1 VHILLSRIK
10 KLTKHSAKIIKTPHN
25 HSSYMQQMAKI
36 WPENRKIP
44 ESNSDNKSDSFKKE
58 LSI

>member
-1 VHILLSRIK
+1 
-10 KLTKHSAKIIKTPHN
+10 
-25 HSSYMQQMAKI
+25 MAKI